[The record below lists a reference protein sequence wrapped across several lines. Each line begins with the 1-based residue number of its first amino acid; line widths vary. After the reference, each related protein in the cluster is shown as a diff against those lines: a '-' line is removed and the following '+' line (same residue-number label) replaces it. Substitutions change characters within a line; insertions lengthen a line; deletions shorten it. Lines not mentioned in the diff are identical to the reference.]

1 MRINFFQFIFKK
13 VIEVLLAVWVLA
25 TLLFFFLRLLP
36 GGPFD
41 QEKKLNPIVQKSLED
56 LWGLNSP
63 LGSQYWSYIKGLF
76 RGDLGVSMIRPD
88 HKVVE
93 IIWRDLQNTFLLSI
107 LAIAFIYLGSFFITF
122 FWAPRRDI
130 WSGKIIDQILIALVS
145 LPSLF
150 VAPVLIYIFA
160 NYLNILPVALLE
172 TPLHFILPVLS
183 LAVRPMAALAR
194 LLQKSMSTQFYAQ
207 YVQVAKAK
215 GLSSSQILI
224 RHIYRNSLIAV
235 LGYSGTLIVSLVSGS
250 FLVESLFAIPG
261 LGTDFITSLYER
273 DYTLIT
279 GLTLFYG
286 ILLIVSNNLFDLVMR
301 LVDPRIKERL

>member
-1 MRINFFQFIFKK
+1 MSSNIFQYLLKK
-13 VIEVLLAVWVLA
+13 IIEVLLAVWLLA
-25 TLLFFFLRLLP
+25 TLLFFFLRMLP

-56 LWGLNSP
+56 LWGLHSP
-63 LGSQYWSYIKGLF
+63 LGYQYWNYIKGLF
-76 RGDLGVSMIRPD
+76 TGDLGVSMIRPD

-107 LAIAFIYLGSFFITF
+107 LAIIFIYLGSFLITF
-122 FWAPRRDI
+122 FWASRRNI
-130 WSGKIIDQILIALVS
+130 WSGKIIDQILLALVS

-160 NYLNILPVALLE
+160 NYLNVLPVALLE

-183 LAVRPMAALAR
+183 LAIRPMAALAR
-194 LLQKSMSTQFYAQ
+194 LLQKSMSAQFHAQ

-215 GLSSSQILI
+215 GLGSTQILI
-224 RHIYRNSLIAV
+224 KHIYRNSLIAV

-286 ILLIVSNNLFDLVMR
+286 ILLIVSNNFFDFVMR